1 MKYRLFFL
9 LFCFLSTV
17 FQIGAQNRENIL
29 LKEGW
34 SFTKDVGLEHP
45 KWEPVNIPHDWAI
58 YGPFDMK
65 HDLQIVAIEQNNET
79 EKTLKTG
86 RTGGLPFMGKGE
98 YRTTFEVADTTNR
111 TITLLFDGA
120 MSNSRVKVNGKEVIF
135 WPNGYNAFHVN
146 LDGIV
151 KPGTNRLQVN
161 LENFSEQSR
170 WYTGAGLYRN
180 VHLIITRKVHIPIW
194 GTYITTPHVKADY
207 ASVNLR
213 ITIAGTAKGQQV
225 RIKTQIKDI
234 NGKIVATAES
244 THCSHGQEASQNFI
258 VDNPDLWST
267 DTPNLYT
274 ASTKLYLGNEEIDC
288 YDTRFGIRSLEYI
301 PEKGFFLNGGKT
313 KFKGVCNHHD
323 LGPLGAAINKS
334 ALRHRLNL
342 LKDMG
347 ANAIRT
353 SHNVPSPELVSL
365 CDEMGMMLMIEP
377 FDDWG
382 YRPKSPNGY
391 GHFFGEWAQKDIT
404 NMVKQ
409 FRNHPSVVMWSIG
422 NEVPSQCAPEGLE
435 ELRMLQDLVHLLDP
449 TRPVT
454 CGMEKFGDVL
464 RNGFGATIDIPS
476 FNYKPQYYEQ
486 AYQILPQKLMIGSET
501 ASTLSSRGI
510 YYFPVIFRGQ
520 EMVYHPENQASSYDN
535 ENTSWSNT
543 PDLDFLKD
551 ENLDYLLGQFVWT
564 GFDYLG
570 EPTPYDTNAWPS
582 HSSLFGIIDLASIPK
597 DRYFLYRSVW
607 NTQSPT
613 LHILPHWNWKGK
625 EGENIPVFVY
635 TSYPKAELFING
647 KSQGIRT
654 KNDSTEHSR
663 YRLMWNETIY
673 QPGEIKVTAYDSK
686 GQATETKVLRTAGKP
701 HHLVI
706 TPNRKDISLEDED
719 LIYFTIQIADKE
731 GNIVPTENRKVKFK
745 VEGSGHFLAVANG
758 DPTSLHSFQAPH
770 INLFSGAATAIAK
783 VESKGKLLFT
793 ASAPGIKSASYVID
807 VK

>member
-1 MKYRLFFL
+1 M
-9 LFCFLSTV
+9 
-17 FQIGAQNRENIL
+17 
-29 LKEGW
+29 KEGW

-391 GHFFGEWAQKDIT
+391 GHF
-404 NMVKQ
+404 
-409 FRNHPSVVMWSIG
+409 
-422 NEVPSQCAPEGLE
+422 LE
-435 ELRMLQDLVHLLDP
+435 NGRKRTLQ
-449 TRPVT
+449 
-454 CGMEKFGDVL
+454 
-464 RNGFGATIDIPS
+464 I
-476 FNYKPQYYEQ
+476 
-486 AYQILPQKLMIGSET
+486 
-501 ASTLSSRGI
+501 
-510 YYFPVIFRGQ
+510 
-520 EMVYHPENQASSYDN
+520 
-535 ENTSWSNT
+535 W
-543 PDLDFLKD
+543 
-551 ENLDYLLGQFVWT
+551 
-564 GFDYLG
+564 
-570 EPTPYDTNAWPS
+570 
-582 HSSLFGIIDLASIPK
+582 
-597 DRYFLYRSVW
+597 
-607 NTQSPT
+607 
-613 LHILPHWNWKGK
+613 
-625 EGENIPVFVY
+625 
-635 TSYPKAELFING
+635 
-647 KSQGIRT
+647 
-654 KNDSTEHSR
+654 
-663 YRLMWNETIY
+663 
-673 QPGEIKVTAYDSK
+673 
-686 GQATETKVLRTAGKP
+686 
-701 HHLVI
+701 
-706 TPNRKDISLEDED
+706 
-719 LIYFTIQIADKE
+719 
-731 GNIVPTENRKVKFK
+731 
-745 VEGSGHFLAVANG
+745 
-758 DPTSLHSFQAPH
+758 
-770 INLFSGAATAIAK
+770 
-783 VESKGKLLFT
+783 
-793 ASAPGIKSASYVID
+793 
-807 VK
+807 